1 MLRLNTPFLMKQ
13 AKKFLGI
20 LGIAGAAFVRSVA
33 AQEDANN
40 ILERLRSTQV
50 QELDQDFAG
59 RLRMADGSTIPF
71 RVRFNGAEI
80 LFKFSNPEETL
91 RLRLK
96 DEGSVLTEQTANGAQ
111 PVSGAKFTQSVRGTD
126 ISYEDLALRFIY
138 WDRAKVEGE
147 QRIGVFPCWIVLV
160 QPSSRNTE
168 YGSVRIW
175 VPKGKSGLVQ
185 AEGFDSQSRLLK
197 RFKVIS
203 GQEVNGKWI
212 LKQMRIERFDPE
224 TGKLASRTYLE
235 IES

>member
-1 MLRLNTPFLMKQ
+1 MKQ

-20 LGIAGAAFVRSVA
+20 AGIAATVLVNSAP
-33 AQEDANN
+33 AQEDVNT

-50 QELDQDFAG
+50 QELDRDFAG
-59 RLRMADGSTIPF
+59 RLRLENGSIIPF
-71 RVRFNGAEI
+71 GIRFNGPEI
-80 LFKFSNPEETL
+80 LFKFSNPDETF
-91 RLRLK
+91 RLQLQ
-96 DEGSVLTEQTANGAQ
+96 EQGSVLTQQTANGAQ
-111 PVSGAKFTQSVRGTD
+111 TISGAKLTQPVRGTD

-138 WDRAKVEGE
+138 WDNARLEGE

-160 QPSSRNTE
+160 RPSSRNTE

-197 RFKVIS
+197 RFKVVS
-203 GQEVNGKWI
+203 GQEIGGKWI
-212 LKQMRIERFDPE
+212 LKQMRIERFDPA
-224 TGKLASRTYLE
+224 TGRLASRTYLE

>member
-1 MLRLNTPFLMKQ
+1 MKQ
-13 AKKFLGI
+13 VKKFLGI
-20 LGIAGAAFVRSVA
+20 VGMATVVLIKSAA
-33 AQEDANN
+33 AQEDASS

-50 QELDQDFAG
+50 QQLDQDFAG
-59 RLRMADGSTIPF
+59 RLRLEDGSTIPF
-71 RVRFNGAEI
+71 QVRFNGAEV
-80 LFKFSNPEETL
+80 LFKFSNPDETL
-91 RLRLK
+91 RLRLRE
-96 DEGSVLTEQTANGAQ
+96 EGSVLTQQTATGTQ
-111 PVSGAKFTQSVRGTD
+111 LVSGAKLAQPVRGTD

-138 WDRAKVEGE
+138 WDTAKVEGE
-147 QRIGVFPCWIVLV
+147 QRVGVFSCWMILV

-185 AEGFDSQSRLLK
+185 AEGFDWQSRLLK
-197 RFKVIS
+197 RFKVVS

>member
-1 MLRLNTPFLMKQ
+1 MKQ

-20 LGIAGAAFVRSVA
+20 VGITVAVLIKSTA
-33 AQEDANN
+33 AQEDASS

-50 QELDQDFAG
+50 EELDQDFAG
-59 RLRMADGSTIPF
+59 RLRLGDGSIIPF

-80 LFKFSNPEETL
+80 LFKFSNPDETL
-91 RLRLK
+91 RLRLR
-96 DEGSVLTEQTANGAQ
+96 DEGSVLMQQTANGAQ
-111 PVSGAKFTQSVRGTD
+111 PISGAKLTQPVRGTD

-138 WDRAKVEGE
+138 WNNAKVEGE

-185 AEGFDSQSRLLK
+185 AEGFDLRSRLLK
-197 RFKVIS
+197 RFKVVS

-224 TGKLASRTYLE
+224 TGRLASRTYLE